1 MGRPGVQVGDQGG
14 FHGGSDGERRWIQ
27 ELFRRQNE
35 QDLVMGWLL
44 GEEGESQGGLPGNG
58 FEK

>member
-1 MGRPGVQVGDQGG
+1 MDAVMER
-14 FHGGSDGERRWIQ
+14 RRWIQ

-35 QDLVMGWLL
+35 QELVMGWLL

-58 FEK
+58 FE